1 MPDKFLHGLQ
11 LVFTACLKSAGVVEN
26 VACMVREDEFVV
38 NIVLSTLQAAF
49 SLSAIADGNNRVKP
63 LLWDRV

>member
-1 MPDKFLHGLQ
+1 MSDKFLHGLQ

-38 NIVLSTLQAAF
+38 DIVLSTLQVAF
-49 SLSAIADGNNRVKP
+49 SLSTIAGGNKYVKP